1 MDLLEQ
7 RFFEYQIQVKMNFYM
22 MSRAEA
28 IRVVKKMKAKKTL
41 WKEQKNQWFD
51 MIHPY

>member
-1 MDLLEQ
+1 MNDLEK
-7 RFFEYQIQVKMNFYM
+7 RFFEYQIQVKMQFYM

-28 IRVVKKMKAKKTL
+28 IRAVNKMKANKAL
-41 WKEQKNQWFD
+41 WKDQMNQWFD